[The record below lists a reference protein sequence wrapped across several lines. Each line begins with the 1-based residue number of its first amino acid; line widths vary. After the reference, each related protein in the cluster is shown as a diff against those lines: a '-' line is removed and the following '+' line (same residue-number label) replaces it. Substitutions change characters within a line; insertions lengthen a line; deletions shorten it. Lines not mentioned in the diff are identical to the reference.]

1 MKRIKGLLFVL
12 LALVLCLTTSNITA
26 FATETTDSPAETS
39 VKKSADSMAY
49 DSAWIPAGTTE
60 GYFPIT
66 KDFSGA
72 ANVTFK
78 ARSANTSVKVRMKL
92 CVGQNKWN
100 PRTAVAEGSTNEV
113 EFYPSDVNIS
123 SEMTYYVYYEFPY
136 GNPDGTFLMCWI
148 YN

>member
-1 MKRIKGLLFVL
+1 MKRINGLFSVM
-12 LALVLCLTTSNITA
+12 LALVLCLTMSSITA
-26 FATETTDSPAETS
+26 FAAENTNFTEKTS
-39 VKKSADSMAY
+39 VERSVDSMAY

-66 KDFSGA
+66 KDFSGDA
-72 ANVTFK
+72 GVTFK
-78 ARSANTSVKVRMKL
+78 ARSTNTSVKVRMKL
-92 CVGQNKWN
+92 CVAQNKWN

-123 SEMTYYVYYEFPY
+123 SEMTYYVHYEFPY